1 MFGIGIGALALIV
14 VLSAFNG
21 IQELVESLY
30 SKFDADIRIE
40 AEKGKTFSIS
50 SFPVEKIKNLEEV
63 KYFNRSLEETV
74 LLKYEDNQTFAT
86 IKGVDQAFMDMSG
99 MDSLIWSGG
108 SSIETEDGRQFIL
121 LGLLVADKL
130 GAAIHNVFTPINIYA
145 AKVTKNNSVQLE
157 NAFYIESIFPSGVFA
172 INPEF
177 DAKYTVA
184 PYSFVEKLLHKEGQV
199 TAVELALKSGID
211 GNKAKEKIK
220 SILGPDFS
228 VKTRYELNEIL
239 YKTNNSEKWATF
251 LILAFILVIVTF
263 NVIGS
268 LTILILDKKND
279 VFVLRSMG
287 ATIKTIRQIFF
298 AEGMM
303 ISIIGGICGIALG
316 VVLVL
321 LQTYFGLI
329 KTEGLLVDHYPVKLR
344 LMDILYVIG
353 LILSIGGIAAWLPAK
368 FVTKRFA

>member
-184 PYSFVEKLLHKEGQV
+184 PYSFVEKLLHKEGRV

-220 SILGPDFS
+220 SILGSDFS